1 MVSFSVAP
9 LVSTVPVVF
18 GSTDRAWLDCM
29 RYIPVRGFL
38 MRCANELFVYY
49 FLIKETNYYLFFPD
63 AFKAI
68 SVFFEKA

>member
-1 MVSFSVAP
+1 
-9 LVSTVPVVF
+9 
-18 GSTDRAWLDCM
+18 M

-49 FLIKETNYYLFFPD
+49 FLIKETHYYLFFPD